1 VGCGQEFC
9 AAANAGVPPPCSS
22 ESESPCQFRITY
34 GDGSS
39 TTGFY
44 VTDLLQHDRVSGDGQ
59 TTPSNATITFG

>member
-1 VGCGQEFC
+1 MGCGQEFC
-9 AAANAGVPPPCSS
+9 AAANAGVPQPCSS
-22 ESESPCQFRITY
+22 ESSPCQFRITY

-44 VTDLLQHDRVSGDGQ
+44 VTDLLQYDRVSGDGQ